1 MELVPRN
8 LAFPFLLFIIV
19 NLPSA
24 IDSGFDGEILPYLY
38 SGYQQ
43 LGLGDR
49 CASTSQCA
57 NRYCCVG
64 TGFSHPT
71 CQPFATIGR
80 RCSRRRFGNIYRRF
94 CPCVDSAYCNQRRIC
109 ERMSN

>member
-1 MELVPRN
+1 MELSARQPN
-8 LAFPFLLFIIV
+8 FPFLLLLMV

-24 IDSGFDGEILPYLY
+24 VYPGFDGEILPYLY

-49 CASTSQCA
+49 CASTSQCG
-57 NRYCCVG
+57 NQFCCVA

-71 CQPFATIGR
+71 CRYLARLGQ

-94 CPCVDSAYCNQRRIC
+94 CPCSHSGHCNRRRIC
-109 ERMSN
+109 E